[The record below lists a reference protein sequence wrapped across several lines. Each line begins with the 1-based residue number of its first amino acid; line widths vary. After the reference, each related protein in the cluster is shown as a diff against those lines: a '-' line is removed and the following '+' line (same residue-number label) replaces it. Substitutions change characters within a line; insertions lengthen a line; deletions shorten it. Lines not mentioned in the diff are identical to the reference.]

1 MSHLARCRVLA
12 GHSQRSLAEAAGISK
27 RGLQELE
34 AGHHKPRL
42 TTATA
47 LARALGVADA
57 RALFPELLGEETSS

>member
-1 MSHLARCRVLA
+1 
-12 GHSQRSLAEAAGISK
+12 LAEAAGISK